1 MLNALIAFGALYLS
15 AVGVLAA
22 LLAVCVGIEYWGRL
36 ATWWRRRRLR
46 VLPTLRDLPV
56 LHDARDADL
65 ARDTEAKRRALKKAV
80 GAPHHR
86 HARNARAQLRLEQ
99 YAAKHTRRISL

>member
-1 MLNALIAFGALYLS
+1 MRALLAFGALYLS

-36 ATWWRRRRLR
+36 AAWWRRRHVRRLR

-56 LHDARDADL
+56 LHDARDAQL
-65 ARDTEAKRRALKKAV
+65 ARDTEIVRRALERANRPTR
-80 GAPHHR
+80 APHHR
-86 HARNARAQLRLEQ
+86 AARRL
-99 YAAKHTRRISL
+99 AMKTNTRRIAQ